1 MKSPTQTTL
10 PGVRDWSEPQDVING
25 SLAGTLADAARDGYD
40 AARMLVIRDGYRV
53 TFQRKPIVN
62 TGDSC
67 GDQHKH
73 PVNIVENQRNLLT
86 LLSIQG
92 GNTFEASRTLENHKE
107 KHAGK

>member
-73 PVNIVENQRNLLT
+73 PVNIGENQRNLLNRPPRAQAHGIAFSLYDST
-86 LLSIQG
+86 K
-92 GNTFEASRTLENHKE
+92 TVT
-107 KHAGK
+107 